1 MRDVGSVGLV
11 AALIHNYLHVH
22 QEPHPQRCC
31 NLDYKTTKY
40 NNGID

>member
-1 MRDVGSVGLV
+1 MRDAGSVGLV